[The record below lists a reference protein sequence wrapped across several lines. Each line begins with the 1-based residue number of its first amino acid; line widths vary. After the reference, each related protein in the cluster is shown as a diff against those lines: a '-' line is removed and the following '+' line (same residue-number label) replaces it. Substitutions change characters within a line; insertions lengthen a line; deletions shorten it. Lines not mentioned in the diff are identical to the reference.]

1 MSLLKTKQLTLT
13 IILSF
18 GVICTPVN
26 AGVID
31 GIFRLFSKAAAPA
44 EGVIVKEEG
53 KILANGGKVID
64 DTSGVTDDFF
74 KWFKRMIGVPVDT
87 KLENELARRF
97 GDYAK
102 KKVRSETKECAMKIY
117 KANENRQSQFKRSE
131 EKSRDLCAGAVLKC
145 LDTKYR
151 KVKNPTE
158 QMFNLCI
165 KEINTNIQQY
175 VKLK

>member
-1 MSLLKTKQLTLT
+1 MSLLRIKQLIFTS
-13 IILSF
+13 ILSF
-18 GVICTPVN
+18 GLMSTSVN

-53 KILANGGKVID
+53 KILANSEKLID
-64 DTSGVTDDFF
+64 DSTGAFDDIG
-74 KWFKRMIGVPVDT
+74 KWIKRLLGIPVDT
-87 KLENELARRF
+87 KLETELARRF

-102 KKVRSETKECAMKIY
+102 KKVRNETKECAMRIY
-117 KANENRQSQFKRSE
+117 KANQNQQSQFKRSE
-131 EKSRDLCAGAVLKC
+131 EQARDLCAGAVLKC
-145 LDTKYR
+145 LDTRYR

-165 KEINTNIQQY
+165 KEINTNINQY
-175 VKLK
+175 VRLK